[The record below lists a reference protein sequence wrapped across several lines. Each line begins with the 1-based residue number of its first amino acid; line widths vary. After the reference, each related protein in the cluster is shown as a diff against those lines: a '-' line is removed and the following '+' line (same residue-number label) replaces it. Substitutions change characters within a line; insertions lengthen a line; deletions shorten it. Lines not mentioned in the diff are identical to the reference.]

1 MKTIVFCFTTL
12 LMFFTLGTY
21 AQQENSLRIHQVGI
35 TFTSLNQF
43 GINYKTGNEKTLLR
57 LSLLSLNLRNQA
69 EWGRPE
75 DSLDVKTQGY
85 GVGFR
90 LGFEKRVPVV
100 AHLDFIWGIEAG
112 CNYSYNKQI
121 AKAPYSNLE
130 RKDWNTTPLVNFIAG
145 VNYTISDHLV
155 IGAEITPGIQYSYGK
170 TKTINNSQT
179 VETTSSS
186 FGFGFSSSSASLSLA
201 YRFAK

>member
-1 MKTIVFCFTTL
+1 MKTIVFCFTIL

-90 LGFEKRVPVV
+90 LGFESGYRLS
-100 AHLDFIWGIEAG
+100 H
-112 CNYSYNKQI
+112 
-121 AKAPYSNLE
+121 
-130 RKDWNTTPLVNFIAG
+130 
-145 VNYTISDHLV
+145 IS
-155 IGAEITPGIQYSYGK
+155 
-170 TKTINNSQT
+170 
-179 VETTSSS
+179 TSSGVS
-186 FGFGFSSSSASLSLA
+186 RPDATIVTTNRLQKPPTPTWKGRIGTRHLWSILSPA
-201 YRFAK
+201 